1 MATTPVTLSI
11 DGYQEREV
19 QKVTYTFDQAT
30 DQEGQM
36 SGICR
41 GGHIQFKVKALNDGN
56 SELCAWMLERSLPKD
71 GKVTFLETKTNKQM
85 KTIEFKTAY
94 CVDYT
99 EEWVEG
105 QMHTEVITITCK
117 EIAFG
122 NVKFENQWK

>member
-1 MATTPVTLSI
+1 MAATPVTLSI

-19 QKVTYTFDQAT
+19 LKISYEFDQAT

-36 SGICR
+36 SGIAR
-41 GGHIQFKVKALNDGN
+41 GGKIQIKVKALNDGN
-56 SELCAWMLERSLPKD
+56 SEMCVWMLERSLPKD
-71 GKVTFLETKTNKQM
+71 GKITFLETKTGKQM

-99 EEWVEG
+99 DDWAEG
-105 QMHTEVITITCK
+105 KMHIEVITISCK